1 MANAQIIEQKAARVK
16 EVQEKIEKA
25 KSVVFFDYRGLTVA
39 EVTELRAAMRKEN
52 VEYVVIKNN
61 VAARAAEAA
70 KVDKA
75 VEEMLKGTVA
85 YAFGYEDEVAP
96 ARILKSFIKKFK
108 KCEFKGAIVEG
119 KLTSVQEIDAI
130 ADLPSREV
138 LIGRMLG
145 SMKAPIS
152 QLVIVLNQ
160 IAKAQGGEEAAPAEA

>member
-75 VEEMLKGTVA
+75 VEEMLKGPRPHTRKHKRR
-85 YAFGYEDEVAP
+85 Y
-96 ARILKSFIKKFK
+96 L
-108 KCEFKGAIVEG
+108 
-119 KLTSVQEIDAI
+119 
-130 ADLPSREV
+130 
-138 LIGRMLG
+138 
-145 SMKAPIS
+145 
-152 QLVIVLNQ
+152 
-160 IAKAQGGEEAAPAEA
+160 